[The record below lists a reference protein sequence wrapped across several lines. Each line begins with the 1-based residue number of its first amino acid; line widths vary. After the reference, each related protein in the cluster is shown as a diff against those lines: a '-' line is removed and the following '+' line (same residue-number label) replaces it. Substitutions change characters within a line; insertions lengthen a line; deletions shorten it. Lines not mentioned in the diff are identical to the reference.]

1 VNALELPSGCTIP
14 NPEERLRAFCEGEYA
29 YYDAIPSSHPNQI
42 EPLDV
47 LVTVA
52 VNSFVNSAAK
62 VYRVHQGMRD
72 GCEPLLPA
80 IAEDADLPDLD
91 RWRTPL
97 HDLLHAAVQAR
108 DVLIPV
114 ATKVLHRK
122 RRRLIPML
130 DNVLLHHYFASP
142 EYESLLAAS
151 QSKANAADVA
161 MQALD
166 LFRDDLIAA
175 GGVVRN
181 LQATLEEGGFPLS
194 GVRILEILV
203 WTQVEPIGG
212 YRAGTRA

>member
-1 VNALELPSGCTIP
+1 MSLSPSRSTRTWI
-14 NPEERLRAFCEGEYA
+14 ERRRL
-29 YYDAIPSSHPNQI
+29 
-42 EPLDV
+42 
-47 LVTVA
+47 
-52 VNSFVNSAAK
+52 
-62 VYRVHQGMRD
+62 YRVHQGIRSA
-72 GCEPLLPA
+72 CEPLLPA
-80 IAEDADLPDLD
+80 IPEDADLLDLES
-91 RWRTPL
+91 WR
-97 HDLLHAAVQAR
+97 DVVRELLHASVQVSG
-108 DVLIPV
+108 VLIPV